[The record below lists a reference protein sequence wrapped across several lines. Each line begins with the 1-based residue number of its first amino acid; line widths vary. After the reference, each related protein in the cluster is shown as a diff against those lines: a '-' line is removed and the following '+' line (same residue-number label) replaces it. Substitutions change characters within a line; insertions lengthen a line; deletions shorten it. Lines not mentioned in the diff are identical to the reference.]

1 MKKTIITLAFAL
13 AFLAATATSFAEVKE
28 VKIQTSATCAM
39 CKTRIE
45 KSINQLDGI
54 INANLNVDDKI
65 ATVKYDDK
73 TTNPDKIRKAISM
86 AGYKADDMVADA
98 KAYKMLPD
106 HCKGVAMIKK
116 DAAMINKD
124 AAATGCGTTC
134 KDKTATEKAAC
145 CPKGCATTP
154 KTESTTTEAK
164 ACCPGDKAKME
175 SCKTGDMKANGC
187 TVDKAK
193 MENCKPGDMKG
204 CPSSTSTVKIDGS
217 AKIESKC
224 DPKGCKA
231 VCPSNKTTETA
242 APKVK

>member
-1 MKKTIITLAFAL
+1 MKKTIITLAIAL

-28 VKIQTSATCAM
+28 VKIQTSATCGM

-54 INANLNVDDKI
+54 INASLNVDDKI
-65 ATVKYDDK
+65 ATVKYDDQ
-73 TTNPDKIRKAISM
+73 TTNPDKIRKSISM
-86 AGYKADDMVADA
+86 AGYSADDLAADA

-106 HCKGVAMIKK
+106 HCKGTAVIKEK
-116 DAAMINKD
+116 AA
-124 AAATGCGTTC
+124 CGATC

-154 KTESTTTEAK
+154 KTEATSATTEAK

-175 SCKTGDMKANGC
+175 SCKTG
-187 TVDKAK
+187 
-193 MENCKPGDMKG
+193 EMKG
-204 CPSSTSTVKIDGS
+204 CTSTGTVKIDGS